1 MSFNPLFDEHP
12 ESPNERLG
20 VDSPLRSALEAISNR
35 VEESQAANALLAE
48 QVVRLG
54 DQLAALQQRL
64 LASSAIGGGDGD
76 PDQMRSSEQED
87 SRAPQTGDPGVGARS
102 VPPTLIRQA
111 PTPVRRRFDG
121 TPGSHPDV
129 FRAWRAAVEMVLEM
143 DADPAYGVQYIF
155 HCLEGSAFT
164 WWTLTGSK
172 QLREAGIA
180 ITPQSMLDALQA
192 RFLTRDSQALLRK
205 DLEAFKLGRKESIL
219 EYYHRLLEF
228 RSRCAT
234 ITDDELLRRFES
246 GLPSSFRDKLDDLA
260 QDYRVRD
267 KSFEWTLEEM
277 KEYLLDWE
285 MRGALPKW
293 PAHIN
298 VVDTQSRGPQDK
310 GTTQKKKGRPWLS
323 HEEYKRRAENNLCFK
338 CGQKREGKRC
348 PRCAKD
354 GSKSTTVEPA
364 GTTTDNGPQ
373 SPNAKEASVSAQH

>member
-1 MSFNPLFDEHP
+1 MSLNPLFDATP
-12 ESPNERLG
+12 ASPDERLAA
-20 VDSPLRSALEAISNR
+20 DSPLRSALESLSNR

-48 QVVRLG
+48 QVIRLA
-54 DQLAALQQRL
+54 DQLAAVEERL
-64 LASSAIGGGDGD
+64 LASSASGGGDAD
-76 PDQMRSSEQED
+76 PGQMRTSEQED
-87 SRAPQTGDPGVGARS
+87 SRAPQPEDPRVGERS

-143 DADPAYGVQYIF
+143 NCDPEYGVQYIF

-180 ITPQSMLDALQA
+180 ITAKSMLDALQA

-205 DLEAFKLGRKESIL
+205 DLDAFKLGRKDSIL

-267 KSFEWTLEEM
+267 KSFEWTLEDM

-293 PAHIN
+293 PAQVN
-298 VVDTQSRGPQDK
+298 VVQ
-310 GTTQKKKGRPWLS
+310 GTSTSGTHQKKKGRPWLS
-323 HEEYKRRAENNLCFK
+323 NDEYKRRVENNLCFK
-338 CGQKREGKRC
+338 CGQKRDKKRC

-354 GSKSTTVEPA
+354 GSKSATGEPV
-364 GTTTDNGPQ
+364 GTATDDGPQ